1 MCCNRRYTFD
11 ILLTIEIDKEKDML
25 NLCGWVV
32 KGLYIGEYEV
42 EGRCIGSRVTYGGTM
57 QHEIKLHKTTRVT
70 PNRIAKQFES
80 VIVEDKDITFIYTKP
95 YMVSPELP
103 SLDPVF

>member
-1 MCCNRRYTFD
+1 MWNMSGVT
-11 ILLTIEIDKEKDML
+11 
-25 NLCGWVV
+25 V

-42 EGRCIGSRVTYGGTM
+42 EGLVLASRITYGGTV
-57 QHEIKLHKTTRVT
+57 QHEIKLNKTTRVT
-70 PNRIAKQFES
+70 PNRIAKQYES